1 VTRRRGLTLTTIA
14 TAVALVSPPAA
25 AEKLFRMLTAKE
37 IGAKI
42 IGRDLTDV
50 SFLQVRNRWRL
61 RDPNA

>member
-37 IGAKI
+37 IRAKI
-42 IGRDLTDV
+42 IGRDLTDG
-50 SFLQVRNRWRL
+50 RHRL
-61 RDPNA
+61 RLDRLRPPKPA